1 MQALNFS
8 LDGKL
13 SLSDLTTAL
22 ENELL
27 VTKNGI
33 HQAAVA
39 SFKAEI
45 RYLLLVKTITIINI
59 SLLIYGINMK
69 LIKNNNLKTS
79 KIKSHVMSHTNLYF
93 SLLREQL
100 DKEVREKEKIQA
112 DLEKAEK
119 LKTQLATE
127 MDEHHSAIEHKNN
140 LSLRLLVLPAKL
152 QILTRIPDYL
162 NVFLYVRFTLSL
174 CIWTGNLNRT
184 TRRN

>member
-8 LDGKL
+8 IDGKL

-33 HQAAVA
+33 HQATVA

-45 RYLLLVKTITIINI
+45 RYLLFVKTITIINI

-69 LIKNNNLKTS
+69 LIKNKNLKTS
-79 KIKSHVMSHTNLYF
+79 KIKSHVISHTRTFFF

-127 MDEHHSAIEHKNN
+127 MDEHHSEIEHKNSLN
-140 LSLRLLVLPAKL
+140 LRLFP
-152 QILTRIPDYL
+152 QQNFRS
-162 NVFLYVRFTLSL
+162 SL
-174 CIWTGNLNRT
+174 EIQTI
-184 TRRN
+184 